1 MCMCIYIYIIESF
14 WCISETNTT
23 LLNQLYFNTKIL
35 MWLGLMLLHSI
46 HVVERMNVGDEETH
60 ITICLFPPL
69 RNQMAL
75 CNHL

>member
-1 MCMCIYIYIIESF
+1 
-14 WCISETNTT
+14 
-23 LLNQLYFNTKIL
+23 

-46 HVVERMNVGDEETH
+46 HVVERMKVGDEETH

>member
-1 MCMCIYIYIIESF
+1 MYVYVYIYIIESS
-14 WCISETNTT
+14 WCISETNT

-46 HVVERMNVGDEETH
+46 HVVERMKVGDEETH